1 MRAFVGIAVA
11 LAFVSGP
18 ALAADDTVDKE
29 DKIIC
34 KRDKGPEFGSHMR
47 ATKKCMKKSEWKL
60 VSDHTRRE
68 LRTINNRG
76 NNPGMAGGR

>member
-1 MRAFVGIAVA
+1 MRAFIGIAVA

-18 ALAADDTVDKE
+18 ALAGDSSVDQE

-34 KRDKGPEFGSHMR
+34 KRDKGVEFGSHMR
-47 ATKKCMKKSEWKL
+47 STKKCMKKSEWKL
-60 VSDHTRRE
+60 VEDHTRRE
-68 LRTINNRG
+68 LRDINSRG